1 MLAATDRR
9 MEKVELANRLSA
21 LGHETRLKIV
31 HALAER
37 PDGMSSTDIAEH
49 VGVMPTNTSA
59 HLSVLRA
66 AGIIS
71 SQKKGRVVTY
81 RLELTTLKAVVDGIG
96 KISRV
101 DPV

>member
-1 MLAATDRR
+1 MD
-9 MEKVELANRLSA
+9 LANRLSA
-21 LGHETRLKIV
+21 LGHETRLKIIQ
-31 HALAER
+31 ALAER

-71 SQKKGRVVTY
+71 SEKKGRVVTY
-81 RLELTTLKAVVDGIG
+81 RLDAGMLHVI
-96 KISRV
+96 ISEIERLASSQ
-101 DPV
+101 